1 MKRLFAALLAAVA
14 LVCCGCGNQTADL
27 VKNSGAQCAA
37 AERGRISIPEPEE
50 ALEPTVMPD
59 GTPSGTVRSIL
70 TDAAQ
75 LLPQD
80 GTWAVGGNLVYY
92 GSYNGTP
99 LAYRVLAMPQTQTL
113 TGGGRSLLLDCDT
126 VLDLMPFD
134 DNFARNEGQ
143 IKVPSEWKGSD
154 IELWMN
160 GSGFF
165 RNKGIFS
172 PVERSAVAKTVL
184 HNVLE
189 PYAAGTWTYRDY
201 GSVDY
206 VFSLSAAEADALYAA
221 DADRAKDGCSIC
233 WWLRSMF
240 GETGNGAG
248 SVHGDGHLCNNSISF
263 FMVGVSPAFHVD
275 LDAVL
280 LATAIGQDKTLD
292 PGETG
297 AAVAE
302 IPANLWKLTLLD
314 ESLEVSLTGENAV
327 VRTGNTVSVSCECH
341 AEGATQISVMITDG
355 STSFK
360 DANVLFYG
368 ALQQAQPGVGTF
380 TLPEALSEDTWGTD
394 YRVYLLADDVNG
406 TYQTDYAGFPLEIT
420 AYGE

>member
-1 MKRLFAALLAAVA
+1 MKQFFAVLLAA
-14 LVCCGCGNQTADL
+14 LVLGCCGCGNQAADL
-27 VKNSGAQCAA
+27 VKNRGAECAA
-37 AERGRISIPEPEE
+37 AERSRIPVPEPEE
-50 ALEPTVMPD
+50 VPEPTVMPD
-59 GTPSGTVRSIL
+59 GEPAGTARSIL

-80 GTWAVGGNLVYY
+80 GTWEVGGNLVYY
-92 GSYNGTP
+92 GSYKGTP

-143 IKVPSEWKGSD
+143 LKVPSEWKGSD

-165 RNKGIFS
+165 RNKGVFT
-172 PVERSAVAKTVL
+172 PVERDALVRTVL
-184 HNVLE
+184 HNVLQ
-189 PYAAGTWTYRDY
+189 PYAAGTWTYQDY

-206 VFSLSAAEADALYAA
+206 VFSLSAAEANALYAA

-240 GETGNGAG
+240 GENGNGAG

-292 PGETG
+292 PGAAG
-297 AAVAE
+297 AAAAE

-314 ESLEVSLTGENAV
+314 ESLEVSLAGENAV
-327 VRTGNTVSVSCECH
+327 QRAGNAVSVAYECRG
-341 AEGATQISVMITDG
+341 EGVNQISVMITRG
-355 STSFK
+355 SVSVK
-360 DANVLFYG
+360 EAEVLCYG
-368 ALQQAQPGVGTF
+368 ALQQTDQGFGTF
-380 TLPEALSEDTWGTD
+380 TLPEALADETWGTD
-394 YRVYLLADDVNG
+394 YRVYLLAEHVSG
-406 TYQTDYAGFPLEIT
+406 MYQTDYAGIPLEILAPGT
-420 AYGE
+420 